1 VSKGARHCTC
11 CHQCSH
17 VAAVTPIPP
26 PQAPFS
32 PPLTIADVKI
42 QGNPITFV
50 YYIPLVDASIFV
62 IKTET

>member
-1 VSKGARHCTC
+1 
-11 CHQCSH
+11 
-17 VAAVTPIPP
+17 
-26 PQAPFS
+26 
-32 PPLTIADVKI
+32 LTIADVKI